1 MKANKSIFTR
11 KTAISGFNTKKN
23 YSSFWMDDDSD
34 ITSRYGGLSSEVRSS
49 SDLFKVIKLNNYR
62 RAVTNFVKI
71 VTNMDIPVTWFSGGS
86 YTDSK
91 SINLTSDIKDNNFD
105 VTVGLALHEASH
117 IKLTDF
123 SVLQDMYEGK
133 IDSVNTC
140 KGTFSLIKEMLNWIE
155 DRRIDHYIFSTSPG
169 YKAYYHKL
177 YDYYWNDKNV
187 NKGFKSTQFNDPTS
201 IQSYEFHII
210 NMLNPLFD
218 SKALPGLEEI
228 TKLIDVRNI
237 SRLKNTR
244 EALEI
249 AVEVVNII
257 MANVEQNTPQQSSSQ
272 EQGDQESDSS
282 EESQEQGEG
291 EGQGGSGEG
300 AEQKDGAGSSS
311 EGTGEG
317 ETQEPQNTELTDKE
331 MREVQKALDKMR
343 DFLNGKTD
351 KKRTTKGLQKQL
363 DSTANENM
371 QIQAVG
377 GSDGVKSM
385 SSIMMDGIT
394 GSLSQLIANSEVL
407 KELRDERYKLPYDE
421 HSRRA
426 ELNKEIE
433 RLSEAVETHAMN
445 RYFQPN
451 TYASKET
458 REAVQKGL
466 EMGALLGKKL
476 QLHNESREKID
487 NRLRSGK
494 IDNRRLAHAGY
505 GIESVF
511 QQITID
517 KYKKANLH
525 ISLDGSGSMN
535 GRCWNSAA
543 QMTAAIGKAISYT
556 QNIELQVSIR
566 ATDAAGNGDVPVV
579 ISIYDSRKNNLNH
592 LVKALTCYHCGS
604 NTPEGL
610 CFEAMY
616 KQHQILSG
624 TSDMDSYFLNIS
636 DGMPGMG
643 NYSGYEAVRHT
654 AKWVNKIKTDLN
666 VKVLS
671 FFLDGSY
678 GSEDM
683 AQMIKRFNGTYGAG
697 NSFRQMYGKD
707 AAAVNP
713 SSVLDI
719 ARELNK
725 KFMSK

>member
-445 RYFQPN
+445 RYFQAS
-451 TYASKET
+451 TWTSKET

-566 ATDAAGNGDVPVV
+566 ATDTAGNGDIPVV
-579 ISIYDSRKNNLNH
+579 INIYDSRKNNLNH
-592 LVKALTCYHCGS
+592 LVKALTNYHCGS

-610 CFEAMY
+610 CFEAMH

-654 AKWVNKIKTDLN
+654 AKWVNKIKADLN

-671 FFLDGSY
+671 FFLDDSY

-683 AQMIKRFNGTYGAG
+683 AQMIKRFNGAYGAG

>member
-62 RAVTNFVKI
+62 RAITNFVKI

-123 SVLQDMYEGK
+123 GILQDLYAND
-133 IDSVNTC
+133 IAIVNDLESKHQRMC
-140 KGTFSLIKEMLNWIE
+140 KELVKEILNWVE

-228 TKLIDVRNI
+228 TKLINVRNI
-237 SRLKNTR
+237 SRLKSTS
-244 EALEI
+244 EALEV
-249 AVEVVNII
+249 AVGVVDII
-257 MANVEQNTPQQSSSQ
+257 LTNVASAKAEGTMAQEGESEESQ
-272 EQGDQESDSS
+272 
-282 EESQEQGEG
+282 ESQEQGEG

-300 AEQKDGAGSSS
+300 AEQKEGAG
-311 EGTGEG
+311 EG
-317 ETQEPQNTELTDKE
+317 QEQENTELSDKE

-394 GSLSQLIANSEVL
+394 GSLSQLLANSEVL
-407 KELRDERYKLPYDE
+407 KELRDERYKLPYGE
-421 HSRRA
+421 GLKRA

-445 RYFQPN
+445 RYFQAS
-451 TYASKET
+451 TWTSKET
-458 REAVQKGL
+458 KEAVQKGL

-476 QLHNESREKID
+476 QLHNESREKVD

-566 ATDAAGNGDVPVV
+566 ATDTAGNGDIPVV
-579 ISIYDSRKNNLNH
+579 INIYDSRKNNLNH
-592 LVKALTCYHCGS
+592 LVKALTNYHCGS

-610 CFEAMY
+610 CFEAMH

-643 NYSGYEAVRHT
+643 NYGGYEAVRHT
-654 AKWVNKIKTDLN
+654 AKWVNKIKADLN

-671 FFLDGSY
+671 FFLDDSY

-683 AQMIKRFNGTYGAG
+683 AQMIKRFNGAYGAG